1 MTPQTPGAPSASPHQ
16 SSTATPKNEPAN
28 PSRPAPSTARVP
40 TGLYAL
46 VGLLTAA
53 VVVLAVVVLFPTPP
67 PAPTTVTVKPT
78 PSLLTAIKDLA
89 RLETTEVHVEKVI
102 DLTDRQS
109 RLFGLIEVTDAI
121 LLVAVGRATI
131 GVDLGKLR
139 EGDVSMDPESKV
151 AKLRLPNPELL
162 GAALDERAT
171 YVYTRSTSTL
181 AKRNEG
187 LETQAR
193 REAVAAIEKAA
204 TTDEVMTRARN
215 QAEKQLTSLLTQLGA
230 KSVEISWR

>member
-1 MTPQTPGAPSASPHQ
+1 MSPPAQDSAKPDPFQ
-16 SSTATPKNEPAN
+16 
-28 PSRPAPSTARVP
+28 PAPTKHEAAITKAARLPVA
-40 TGLYAL
+40 LYTL
-46 VGLLTAA
+46 LGILTAI
-53 VVVLAVVVLFPTPP
+53 VVVLGVIILFPSSPP
-67 PAPTTVTVKPT
+67 PTSITVKPT
-78 PSLLTAIKDLA
+78 PSLLTAVKDLA

-109 RLFGLIEVTDAI
+109 RFFGLIEVTDAI

-139 EGDVSMDPESKV
+139 EGDVSMDPESKI
-151 AKLRLPNPELL
+151 AKLHLPKPELL
-162 GAALDERAT
+162 SASLDERAT
-171 YVYTRSTSTL
+171 YVYTRTTSTL

-204 TTDEVMTRARN
+204 TTDEVMARAKS
-215 QAEKQLTSLLTQLGA
+215 QAEKQLTKLLTQLGA

>member
-1 MTPQTPGAPSASPHQ
+1 MTPRPPDGPSPVPDPFLSPASPPHP
-16 SSTATPKNEPAN
+16 SPA
-28 PSRPAPSTARVP
+28 SARLP
-40 TGLYAL
+40 TLLYAL
-46 VGLLTAA
+46 LGLLIAA
-53 VVVLAVVVLFPTPP
+53 VLGLGIAVLFPPTPAGP
-67 PAPTTVTVKPT
+67 KNLQVKPT
-78 PSLLTAIKDLA
+78 PSLLTAVKDLA

-109 RLFGLIEVTDAI
+109 RLFGLIQATDAI

-139 EGDVSMDPESKV
+139 EGDITMDPDSKA
-151 AKLRLPNPELL
+151 AKLRLPSPELL

-181 AKRNEG
+181 ARRNEG
-187 LETQAR
+187 LESQAR

-204 TTDEVMTRARN
+204 TTEEVMARAKG
-215 QAEKQLTSLLTQLGA
+215 QAERQLRSLVTQLGA

>member
-1 MTPQTPGAPSASPHQ
+1 MSPRTPDLPSATQNPSPPAARPYEPLKTTRPASPARLSTALYVLLGLLTVSVVVLGALVLFPQTPPPPG
-16 SSTATPKNEPAN
+16 N
-28 PSRPAPSTARVP
+28 
-40 TGLYAL
+40 
-46 VGLLTAA
+46 
-53 VVVLAVVVLFPTPP
+53 VVVN
-67 PAPTTVTVKPT
+67 PT
-78 PSLLTAIKDLA
+78 PSLLTAVKDIA

-109 RLFGLIEVTDAI
+109 RLFGLIQVTDAI
-121 LLVAVGRATI
+121 LLVAVGCATI

-139 EGDVSMDPESKV
+139 EDDISMDPESKV

-171 YVYTRSTSTL
+171 YVYTRQTSTL

-204 TTDEVMTRARN
+204 TTEEVMERARA

-230 KSVEISWR
+230 KRVEIAWR

>member
-1 MTPQTPGAPSASPHQ
+1 MTPSTPDAPNAAPDPSPKKATGPAASSP
-16 SSTATPKNEPAN
+16 PLPPPA
-28 PSRPAPSTARVP
+28 RLPAL
-40 TGLYAL
+40 LYAL
-46 VGLLTAA
+46 LGVLTA
-53 VVVLAVVVLFPTPP
+53 VILVLAVVVIFPRGPSSP
-67 PAPTTVTVKPT
+67 NDIEVRPT
-78 PSLLTAIKDLA
+78 PSLLTAVKDLA

-109 RLFGLIEVTDAI
+109 RLFGLIQATDAI

-139 EGDVSMDPESKV
+139 EGDVSMDPTSKA
-151 AKLRLPNPELL
+151 AKLRLPSPELL

-187 LETQAR
+187 LESQAR

-204 TTDEVMTRARN
+204 TTDEVMARARG
-215 QAEKQLTSLLTQLGA
+215 QAERQLTSLLLQLGA
-230 KSVEISWR
+230 SSVEFSWR

>member
-1 MTPQTPGAPSASPHQ
+1 MSPRTQ
-16 SSTATPKNEPAN
+16 D
-28 PSRPAPSTARVP
+28 APSTKPDPSPSPRPETPHRIP
-40 TGLYAL
+40 TALYAL
-46 VGLLTAA
+46 IGLLATGVVILA
-53 VVVLAVVVLFPTPP
+53 VIVLAPPTS
-67 PAPTTVTVKPT
+67 AKTTVTVKPT
-78 PSLLTAIKDLA
+78 PSLLTAVKDLA

-109 RLFGLIEVTDAI
+109 RIFGLIEVTDAI

-139 EGDVSMDPESKV
+139 EGDVAMDESKT
-151 AKLRLPNPELL
+151 ARLRLPKPELL

-171 YVYTRSTSTL
+171 YVYTRETSTL

-204 TTDEVMTRARN
+204 TTDEVMARAKS

-230 KSVEISWR
+230 KRVEITWR

>member
-1 MTPQTPGAPSASPHQ
+1 MSPRPQDASSPAPKASPIAPPHLEGTQ
-16 SSTATPKNEPAN
+16 
-28 PSRPAPSTARVP
+28 PSRPSSLLPV
-40 TGLYAL
+40 LI
-46 VGLLTAA
+46 GLLAA
-53 VVVLAVVVLFPTPP
+53 AILVLAAALIFPRGTSPQ
-67 PAPTTVTVKPT
+67 TNITVKPT
-78 PSLLTAIKDLA
+78 PSLLTAVRDLA

-109 RLFGLIEVTDAI
+109 RLFGLIETTDAI
-121 LLVAVGRATI
+121 LLVAVGRATL

-139 EGDVSMDPESKV
+139 EGDVEMDPESKV
-151 AKLRLPNPELL
+151 AKLNLPKPELL

-171 YVYTRSTSTL
+171 YVYTRETSAL

-204 TTDEVMTRARN
+204 TTDEMMARAKT
-215 QAEKQLTSLLTQLGA
+215 QAERQLTKLIKELGA
-230 KSVEISWR
+230 SRVEITWR

>member
-1 MTPQTPGAPSASPHQ
+1 MTPRPPDGPSPVPDPFLSPAS
-16 SSTATPKNEPAN
+16 
-28 PSRPAPSTARVP
+28 PAPSPAPARLP
-40 TGLYAL
+40 TLLYVL
-46 VGLLTAA
+46 LGLLVAA
-53 VVVLAVVVLFPTPP
+53 VLGLGIAVLFPPTPP
-67 PAPTTVTVKPT
+67 GPKNLQVKPT
-78 PSLLTAIKDLA
+78 PSLLTAVKDLA

-109 RLFGLIEVTDAI
+109 RLFGLIQATDAI

-139 EGDVSMDPESKV
+139 EGDITMDPDSKA
-151 AKLRLPNPELL
+151 AKLRLPSPELL

-187 LETQAR
+187 LESQAR

-204 TTDEVMTRARN
+204 TTEEVMDRAKG
-215 QAEKQLTSLLTQLGA
+215 QAERQLRSLVTQLGA